1 VQHLEWRKYLK
12 DNSYENS
19 YLKGMEKKGPEDN
32 SNQYYTFQEYLE
44 MEHNAEVKEPAV
56 DYNKKRY
63 TIEEY
68 LEMERAS
75 DVKHEYYQGEIF
87 AMSGASDRHNWI
99 FSNVFG
105 ELCIQLK
112 FKSCQPFGS
121 DMRMHIPEN
130 TLFTYPDISIY
141 CGDPTVIDKE
151 EDTVIEPTIIIEILS
166 PSTRAYD
173 LGKKFE
179 LYRDIPT
186 LKEYILIDIE
196 SIGVKS
202 WRINAHNHWEL
213 SAYKTLEETVQ
224 IPTIG
229 ISLSMQDIYRGTR
242 LAKLVN
248 N

>member
-1 VQHLEWRKYLK
+1 ME
-12 DNSYENS
+12 
-19 YLKGMEKKGPEDN
+19 EKKKTEDN
-32 SNQYYTFQEYLE
+32 GPKHYTLEEFLQMERSPNVQYQY
-44 MEHNAEVKEPAV
+44 HNGEIWEVKEAAV
-56 DYNKKRY
+56 SYNKQHY

-75 DVKHEYYQGEIF
+75 NVKHEYYQGEIF

-99 FSNVFG
+99 FSNVFIG
-105 ELCIQLK
+105 FGVQLK
-112 FKSCQPFGS
+112 DKPCQPFGS

-141 CGDPTVIDKE
+141 CGDPTVIN
-151 EDTVIEPTIIIEILS
+151 EDTVIQPTIIIEILS

-186 LKEYILIDIE
+186 LKEYILIDTENIN
-196 SIGVKS
+196 VKIF
-202 WRINAHNHWEL
+202 RINEHNQWEL
-213 SAYKTLEETVQ
+213 EEYKTLEETVQ

-229 ISLSMQDIYRGTR
+229 ISLSMQAIYRGTR
-242 LAKLVN
+242 LAKLVKS
-248 N
+248 